1 MTTSP
6 SPQALS
12 HLRVLDMSRV
22 LAGPWCGQILA
33 DLGAEV
39 IKVERPGVGDD
50 TRSWGPP
57 YLKDGLGCE
66 TAESAYYL
74 GANRGKK
81 SVAID
86 IAKPE
91 GQELVR
97 KLAAQCDV
105 LIENYKAGD
114 LDRYGLGYE
123 RLKQD
128 NPGLIYCSITG
139 FGQTG
144 PMRHVAGYDFII
156 QGIGG
161 LLSITGERD
170 DLPGGG
176 PQKVGVAVADIT
188 TGMYATV
195 AILAAL
201 AYRTQSGQGQYID
214 MALLDT
220 QVAMIANMN
229 MNYLVSGKIPKRQ
242 GNAHANIVPYQ
253 VFDASDDKFVIA
265 VGNDA
270 QFAKFCEA
278 AGIALH
284 HDERFKK
291 NAERVRHRDTLIPL
305 LADVFRQRRVE
316 EWVALLEPVGVPVGG
331 INNLEQV
338 FEHPQVKARKM
349 RIDVPHPLSGSVPLV
364 ASPIKMSATPP
375 QCTQAPP
382 MLGEHTDAVLS
393 ARLGMSAEQVAELR
407 GKGIVGLAPKKN
419 S

>member
-1 MTTSP
+1 MNASA
-6 SPQALS
+6 PQALS
-12 HLRVLDMSRV
+12 HIRVLDMSRV

-39 IKVERPGVGDD
+39 IKIERPGVGDD

-57 YLKDGLGCE
+57 YLKDKNGNDTSE
-66 TAESAYYL
+66 AAYYL
-74 GANRGKK
+74 GANRGKH

-97 KLAAQCDV
+97 KLAKQCDV

-114 LDRYGLGYE
+114 LERYGLGYE
-123 RLKQD
+123 RLKQE

-144 PMRHVAGYDFII
+144 PMRNVPGYDFII
-156 QGIGG
+156 QSMGG
-161 LLSITGERD
+161 LMSITGERD

-188 TGMYATV
+188 TGMYSTV

-201 AYRTQSGQGQYID
+201 AYRTQSGQGQHID

-229 MNYLVSGKIPKRQ
+229 MNYLVSGKVPKRQ

-253 VFDASDDKFVIA
+253 VFDASDGQFVIA
-265 VGNDA
+265 VGNDS
-270 QFAKFCEA
+270 QFAKCCEA
-278 AGIALH
+278 AGIELH
-284 HDERFKK
+284 RDERFKK
-291 NAERVRHRDTLIPL
+291 NADRVRNRDVLIPL
-305 LADVFRQRRVE
+305 LADVFRKRAVN
-316 EWVALLEPVGVPVGG
+316 EWIALLEPAGVPVGG
-331 INNLEQV
+331 INNLAQV
-338 FEHPQVKARKM
+338 FEHPQVKARNMK
-349 RIDVPHPLSGSVPLV
+349 ITASHPLAGTVPLV
-364 ASPIKMSATPP
+364 ASPIKMSVTPP
-375 QCTQAPP
+375 QCRQAPP
-382 MLGEHTDAVLS
+382 LLGEHTRQILESKLGCS
-393 ARLGMSAEQVAELR
+393 AAELDALR
-407 GKGIVGLAPKKN
+407 VKGVIG
-419 S
+419 

>member
-1 MTTSP
+1 MSRMTT
-6 SPQALS
+6 PQSLS

-39 IKVERPGVGDD
+39 IKIERPGVGDD

-57 YLKDGLGCE
+57 YLKDTLGCE

-86 IAKPE
+86 ISKPE

-97 KLAAQCDV
+97 KLAAQSDV
-105 LIENYKAGD
+105 LIENYKSGD

-123 RLKQD
+123 RLQQE

-156 QGIGG
+156 QGMGG
-161 LLSITGERD
+161 LMSLTGERD
-170 DLPGGG
+170 TVTGGG

-201 AYRTQSGQGQYID
+201 AYRTQSGIGQYID

-229 MNYLVSGKIPKRQ
+229 MNYLVSGKVPTRQ

-253 VFDASDDKFVIA
+253 VFEASDGQFVIA
-265 VGNDA
+265 VGNDS
-270 QFAKFCEA
+270 QFVKFCA
-278 AGIALH
+278 ATGVAFH
-284 HDERFKK
+284 QDERFKK
-291 NAERVRHRDTLIPL
+291 NSDRVRHRDVLIPL
-305 LADVFRQRRVE
+305 LADVFRKRRVE
-316 EWVALLEPVGVPVGG
+316 EWIALLEPAGVPVGG

-338 FEHPQVKARKM
+338 FEHPQVQARKM
-349 RIDVPHPLSGSVPLV
+349 RIDVPHPLAGSVPLV
-364 ASPIKMSATPP
+364 ASPIKMSVTPP

-382 MLGEHTDAVLS
+382 TLGEHTGRVLKE
-393 ARLGMSAEQVAELR
+393 RLGITAQQVEELR
-407 GKGIVGLAPKKN
+407 AKGVLGL
-419 S
+419 